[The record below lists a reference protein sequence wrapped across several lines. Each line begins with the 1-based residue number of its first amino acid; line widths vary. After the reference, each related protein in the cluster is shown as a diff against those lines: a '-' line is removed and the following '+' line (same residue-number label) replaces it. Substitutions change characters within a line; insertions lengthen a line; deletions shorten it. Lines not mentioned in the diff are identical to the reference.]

1 MVLQATD
8 QFTIFPR
15 HTASSMVHM
24 QAMVQLLQDG
34 PCKMSRSPSTVSRDV
49 GDTSTGQYT
58 QDLQQTRR
66 SHNNYEEM
74 IQTGQML

>member
-49 GDTSTGQYT
+49 GDTSRQASTHKTSSKHDGDT
-58 QDLQQTRR
+58 IIMRK
-66 SHNNYEEM
+66 
-74 IQTGQML
+74 